1 MDTIKGNFDIIIISE
16 TKLDSTF
23 KIGKF
28 LLDGFNGSI
37 RLDRNRNGGGI
48 LLLTREDIPTKVL
61 PFETSPIEGL
71 FIEISLYK
79 KEWLLLCSHNPDSN
93 TIKNHLSALS
103 VSLEIYSSQ
112 YEHFIVLEDF
122 NVEVENGN
130 IDEFCKNYNFKKL
143 IRVPTCYKNPNNLSG
158 IDLTLTHSQRSFQS
172 FCGIET
178 GLSDFHRMTVTV
190 MKSSFPK
197 LM

>member
-1 MDTIKGNFDIIIISE
+1 MDTINGNFDIIIISE
-16 TKLDSTF
+16 TKLDNTF
-23 KIGKF
+23 PSGKF
-28 LLDGFNGSI
+28 LLDGFNGPI

-130 IDEFCKNYNFKKL
+130 IEEFCKNYNFKKL
-143 IRVPTCYKNPNNLSG
+143 IRVPTCYKNPNNLSCIG
-158 IDLTLTHSQRSFQS
+158 IILTNSQRSFQS
-172 FCGIET
+172 FCAVET
-178 GLSDFHRMTVTV
+178 G
-190 MKSSFPK
+190 FPIFTES
-197 LM
+197 L